1 MKKQNT
7 LISILIINY
16 NNHNL
21 LKRSIESCLS
31 QSYKNIE
38 ILIFDDQSN
47 DDSPNVL
54 KKFNKNKK
62 IKIYFNKKKKTN
74 IASFDAANGYCFL
87 FKKSKG
93 KIICL
98 LDSDDFYHKDKII
111 KVHDCFLKNKSFD
124 FIQNLPIIT
133 KNKIKNYKRNK
144 NNIFS
149 YWPYFA
155 PESCINFRRN
165 FMIRFL
171 KKNKN
176 LNQKFT
182 NVWLGFRMGV
192 YAFFIEKK
200 FMTLNENITYYK
212 SYGES
217 KKYFTFSNS
226 WFIRRKKSFDYLSKV
241 SNKKY
246 KYKLNFD
253 YFVTLIFFKLFNF
266 LNHA

>member
-16 NNHNL
+16 NNHSL
-21 LKRSIESCLS
+21 LKRSIKSCLK

-47 DDSPNVL
+47 DNSPNVL
-54 KKFNKNKK
+54 KKFKKNKK
-62 IKIYFNKKKKTN
+62 IKIFFNKNKKVN
-74 IASFDAANGYCFL
+74 IAALDAANGYYFL

-98 LDSDDFYHKDKII
+98 LDSDDFYHKDKIFKI
-111 KVHDCFLKNKSFD
+111 NDCFEKNKSYD
-124 FIQNLPIIT
+124 FIQNLPIILE
-133 KNKIKNYKRNK
+133 NNVKNYKKNR

-165 FMIRFL
+165 FMLRFL

-176 LNQKFT
+176 LNHNFS

-192 YAFFIEKK
+192 YAFFIEKT

-217 KKYFTFSNS
+217 KKYFTLGYS
-226 WFIRRKKSFDYLSKV
+226 WFIRRKNSFDYLFKI
-241 SNKKY
+241 SNKKFI
-246 KYKLNFD
+246 YKLNFD
-253 YFVTLIFFKLFNF
+253 YFITLVFSKILKYF
-266 LNHA
+266 

>member
-16 NNHNL
+16 NNHSL
-21 LKRSIESCLS
+21 LKRSIKSCLK

-47 DDSPNVL
+47 DNSPNVL
-54 KKFNKNKK
+54 KKFKKNKK
-62 IKIYFNKKKKTN
+62 IKIFFNKNKKVN
-74 IASFDAANGYCFL
+74 IAALDAANGYYFL

-98 LDSDDFYHKDKII
+98 LDSDDFYHKDKIFKI
-111 KVHDCFLKNKSFD
+111 NDCFEKNKSYD
-124 FIQNLPIIT
+124 
-133 KNKIKNYKRNK
+133 
-144 NNIFS
+144 FS

-165 FMIRFL
+165 FMLRFL

-176 LNQKFT
+176 LNHNFA

-192 YAFFIEKK
+192 YAFFIEKT

-217 KKYFTFSNS
+217 KKYFTLGYS
-226 WFIRRKKSFDYLSKV
+226 WFIRRKNSFDYLFKI
-241 SNKKY
+241 SNKKF

-253 YFVTLIFFKLFNF
+253 YFITLFFSKILKY
-266 LNHA
+266 L

>member
-16 NNHNL
+16 NNHSL
-21 LKRSIESCLS
+21 LKRSIKSCLK

-38 ILIFDDQSN
+38 ILIFDDQS
-47 DDSPNVL
+47 DDNSPNVL
-54 KKFNKNKK
+54 KKFIKNKK
-62 IKIYFNKKKKTN
+62 IKIFFNKNKKAN
-74 IASFDAANGYCFL
+74 IAALDAANGYYFL

-98 LDSDDFYHKDKII
+98 LDSDDFYHKDKIKI
-111 KVHDCFLKNKSFD
+111 NSCFEKNKSYD
-124 FIQNLPIIT
+124 FIQNLPIIVE
-133 KNKIKNYKRNK
+133 NNVKNYKKNR

-165 FMIRFL
+165 FMLRFL
-171 KKNKN
+171 KKNKY
-176 LNQKFT
+176 LNHKFT

-192 YAFFIEKK
+192 YAFFIENT

-217 KKYFTFSNS
+217 KKYFTLGYS
-226 WFIRRKKSFDYLSKV
+226 WFIRRKNSFDYLLKYQ
-241 SNKKY
+241 KKNININ
-246 KYKLNFD
+246 L
-253 YFVTLIFFKLFNF
+253 TLITLLLYFFEKLKY
-266 LNHA
+266 L

>member
-16 NNHNL
+16 NNHSL
-21 LKRSIESCLS
+21 LKRSIESCLK

-38 ILIFDDQSN
+38 ILIFDDQS
-47 DDSPNVL
+47 DDSSPNVL
-54 KKFNKNKK
+54 KKFIKNKK
-62 IKIYFNKKKKTN
+62 IKIFFNKNKKAN
-74 IASFDAANGYCFL
+74 IAALDAAHGYYFL

-98 LDSDDFYHKDKII
+98 LDSDDFYHKDKIFKI
-111 KVHDCFLKNKSFD
+111 HDCFEKNKSYD
-124 FIQNLPIIT
+124 FIQNLPIIVE
-133 KNKIKNYKRNK
+133 NNIKNYKKNR

-165 FMIRFL
+165 FMLRFL
-171 KKNKN
+171 KKNKY
-176 LNQKFT
+176 LNHKFT

-192 YAFFIEKK
+192 YAFFIENT

-217 KKYFTFSNS
+217 KKYFTLGYS
-226 WFIRRKKSFDYLSKV
+226 WFIRRKNSFDYLSKI
-241 SNKKY
+241 SKKKY

-253 YFVTLIFFKLFNF
+253 YFITLIFSKMLKY
-266 LNHA
+266 L